1 MECSTNKL
9 LDHLIGA
16 GKQRGRH
23 VQSDRFRGFE
33 VDDQLERRRLF
44 HRQVCRFRASLSFQN
59 VTEMTQVSV
68 AGSLACKLRD

>member
-1 MECSTNKL
+1 MECSNNKL

-33 VDDQLERRRLF
+33 VDDPART
-44 HRQVCRFRASLSFQN
+44 S
-59 VTEMTQVSV
+59 SV
-68 AGSLACKLRD
+68 VP